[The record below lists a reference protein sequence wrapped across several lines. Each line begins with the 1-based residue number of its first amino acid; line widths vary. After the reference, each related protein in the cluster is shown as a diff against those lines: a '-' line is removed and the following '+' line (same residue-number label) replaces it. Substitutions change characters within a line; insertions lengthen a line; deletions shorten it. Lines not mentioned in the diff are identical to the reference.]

1 MKKYQD
7 LDKIVKTAKRDKKGY
22 VENLAETAEE
32 AAAQQDL
39 KRL

>member
-7 LDKIVKTAKRDKKGY
+7 LDKEVKMAKRDKKDCA
-22 VENLAETAEE
+22 ENLAETAEE
-32 AAAQQDL
+32 PAAQQDL